1 MPAFIFVSG
10 LMSKKTIDN
19 KNWRKIGSYVLL
31 YLAVKFLLFAFGSVA
46 KNNYTLT
53 LFRESGVPWFMIALF
68 FMNAITIYTKKF
80 KASWVLGISLVLS
93 FFAGYGNEQGNFLAY
108 LRVINFYPYFYLG
121 YIIEPQKLLEKL
133 DKLEGLDLSSNWIS
147 NFSRCII
154 CYLLAA
160 NRQNTGTS
168 TSFVWIELL

>member
-1 MPAFIFVSG
+1 M
-10 LMSKKTIDN
+10 
-19 KNWRKIGSYVLL
+19 L

-133 DKLEGLDLSSNWIS
+133 DKMSIKIFSAIFQRAELFLLLVKI
-147 NFSRCII
+147 NFSLTDIFKLCNHLFCRRRC
-154 CYLLAA
+154 
-160 NRQNTGTS
+160 
-168 TSFVWIELL
+168 